1 MVAIC
6 SQPSF
11 VPQEGCE
18 HIASSSKE
26 QSPLA
31 LLMGFFLDRV
41 MEFIT
46 TLATKLNKSEPEVVN
61 FLASAPLKY
70 KVYTIPKRTS
80 GHRVI
85 AQPSRELKEYQRT
98 FLSMYKLKIHSAAM
112 AYRKG
117 LSIKDNAQAHC
128 KNRYL
133 LKIDLE
139 NFFNSISNELFWIV
153 WQQHYAFP
161 RENEKIL
168 MERLLFW
175 SPSRSSEGKLILS
188 IGAPSSPMISNFFM
202 YQFDELVSQHCET
215 LKITYTRYAD
225 DLTFSTNEK
234 DILFDIPKTVT
245 EFLTLLFGNS
255 MIVNRR
261 KTVFSSKAHNRH
273 ITGIT
278 INNKSELSLG
288 RERKRYIRHLVHQY
302 QAKKIDQE
310 TIFQL
315 KGLLAFSSH
324 IEPAFIKRLEAKYS
338 SDVITQ
344 IFEEKNG

>member
-1 MVAIC
+1 
-6 SQPSF
+6 
-11 VPQEGCE
+11 
-18 HIASSSKE
+18 
-26 QSPLA
+26 
-31 LLMGFFLDRV
+31 
-41 MEFIT
+41 MEFIA
-46 TLATKLNKSEPEVVN
+46 TLAAKLSKSEPEVVS

-98 FLSMYKLKIHSAAM
+98 FLSIYKLKIHSAAM
-112 AYRKG
+112 AYREG

-133 LKIDLE
+133 LKIDLK
-139 NFFNSISNELFWIV
+139 NFFNSISNELFWNV
-153 WQQHYAFP
+153 WQQHYTLPAK
-161 RENEKIL
+161 REKVL

-175 SPSRSSEGKLILS
+175 SPSKSSKGKLILS
-188 IGAPSSPMISNFFM
+188 IGAPSSPLISNFFM
-202 YQFDELVSQHCET
+202 YQFDELVTQQCET
-215 LKITYTRYAD
+215 LNITYTRYAD

-234 DILFDIPKTVT
+234 DILFDIPKAVT

-255 MIVNRR
+255 MIINRR
-261 KTVFSSKAHNRH
+261 KTVFSSMAHNRH

-288 RERKRYIRHLVHQY
+288 RERKRYIKHLVHHY
-302 QAKKIDQE
+302 QTKQIDQE
-310 TIFQL
+310 TILQL

-324 IEPAFIKRLEAKYS
+324 IEPDFIKRLEAKYS
-338 SDVITQ
+338 SAVISQ
-344 IFEEKNG
+344 IFEEQNG